1 MFSILLVLALAFS
14 DSDWTAYG
22 HDPGGTKYSELR
34 QIDRQ
39 NVTQL
44 KKAWEYHTGALEP
57 KSPNNE
63 KAAFEATPIVVDGTM
78 YLSTPYDQ
86 VIALDPATGREKWKY
101 DPHVERWMGYSEVT
115 SRGVSIWTDS
125 KRKKGEPCRQ
135 RVFIGTIDARLIG
148 LDAETGK
155 VCDGLGEI
163 DLNEGIGLKIF
174 GNYQVTSPPA
184 IVGDVVITG
193 SSIGDNNWVKAERG
207 TIRAYDARSGKLR
220 WSFDPLPADL
230 KTAGAA
236 NAWPPFS
243 ADPQRDLV
251 FVPTGSSSPDF
262 YGGLRPGNNGY
273 ADSIVALRAST
284 GKVVWSFQT
293 VHHDLWD
300 YDNPSQ
306 PVLVTFRRGG
316 EEIPAVVTGGKTG
329 FFFVLDRRT
338 GKSLLPVEER
348 AVPQSSV
355 PGEESSPTQPFP
367 LYDTLAPSK
376 FSADDAWGITPADRE
391 YCKSRLEGLDA
402 KGIFTP
408 PSLTGAIIF
417 PGNVGGVNWGG
428 GAYDPERG
436 LMVYAS
442 NRLSTVVKV
451 FPRDKFDKEYNYQN
465 QNRFDSE
472 MARQRGAPYAMVR
485 EHLRA
490 RDGLPC
496 NAPPWG
502 ELIAVDFSAGR
513 KKWQVPLGEVPLP
526 GGKAIPGSL
535 AMGGPMITGGGL
547 IFIGATISEQKLRA
561 YDIDTGR
568 ELWSSQ
574 LPASAQS
581 TPMTYS
587 IGGKQYVVIC
597 AGGHGKAGN
606 KMGDSVVAFALP

>member
-1 MFSILLVLALAFS
+1 MSVLFLLLTLALS

-22 HDPGGTKYSELR
+22 HDPGGTRYSALN
-34 QIDRQ
+34 QINRD
-39 NVTQL
+39 NVTGL
-44 KKAWEYHTGALEP
+44 KPAWEYHTGALEP
-57 KSPNNE
+57 ASPNNQ
-63 KAAFEATPIVVDGTM
+63 KAAFEATPIMVDGTL
-78 YLSTPYDQ
+78 YVSTPFDQ
-86 VIALDPATGREKWKY
+86 VIALDAATGREKWKY
-101 DPHVERWMGYSEVT
+101 DPKVERWASYSEVT

-125 KRKKGEPCRQ
+125 KKHRGDECWR

-148 LDAETGK
+148 IDAETGK
-155 VCDGLGEI
+155 VCAGFGEI

-193 SSIGDNNWVKAERG
+193 SSIGDNVWVKAERG

-243 ADPQRDLV
+243 ADPERDLV
-251 FVPTGSSSPDF
+251 FVPTGSASPDF
-262 YGGLRPGNNGY
+262 YGGERPGNNGY

-306 PVLVTFRRGG
+306 PVLVAFRRGN
-316 EEIPAVVTGGKTG
+316 EKIPAVAVAGKTG
-329 FFFVLDRRT
+329 FFFVLDRAT
-338 GKSLLPVEER
+338 GKSLLPIEER
-348 AVPQSSV
+348 PVPKSRV
-355 PGEESSPTQPFP
+355 PGEETSPAQPFP

-376 FSADDAWGITPADRE
+376 FSADDAWGITPEDRE
-391 YCKSRLEGLDA
+391 YCKSRLTGLDA
-402 KGIFTP
+402 NGMFTP
-408 PSLTGAIIF
+408 PSFEGAIIF

-436 LMVYAS
+436 LLVVAA
-442 NRLSTVVKV
+442 NRLATIVKL
-451 FPRDKFDKEYNYQN
+451 FPREKLAAEYDYQK

-472 MARQRGAPYAMVR
+472 LGQQRGAPYSMVR

-502 ELIAVDFSAGR
+502 ELIAVDLSAGK
-513 KKWQVPLGEVPLP
+513 KKWQVPLGEIPLP
-526 GGKAIPGSL
+526 GGKSIPGSL
-535 AMGGPMITGGGL
+535 AMGGPMMTAGGL
-547 IFIGATISEQKLRA
+547 IFIGATLSEQKLRA
-561 YDIDTGR
+561 YDSDTGR
-568 ELWSSQ
+568 ELWSAQ

-587 IGGKQYVVIC
+587 INGKQYVVIC
-597 AGGHGKAGN
+597 AGGHGKAGS